1 MARDSRSSRASR
13 NTPPRRRKTASVF
26 SRPRRSAYEF
36 KPDSA
41 GTSWLKRLYL
51 TKLQRLNMLKWGLYA
66 LVCVLMLVIQDVIM
80 SKFSFFG
87 STTDLV
93 PAAILLITVLVGSE
107 YGSIFVLVAST
118 FYWFSGSAPGA
129 YCVAL
134 LCFFGI
140 FATLFRQF
148 HWQRNLGS
156 IVVCAGVALILYELG
171 VFLAGILLGLTLWIR
186 FFRFLITALMTCLI
200 LLPLYPL
207 VYKIGQIGGE
217 PWKE

>member
-13 NTPPRRRKTASVF
+13 NTQPRRRKTASVF

-87 STTDLV
+87 ATTDLV

-118 FYWFSGSAPGA
+118 FYWFSGSAPGPYVIA
-129 YCVAL
+129 VITFLTIA
-134 LCFFGI
+134 
-140 FATLFRQF
+140 ATLFRQAYW
-148 HWQRNLGS
+148 HRSRGAILL
-156 IVVCAGVALILYELG
+156 CACCAMMLYEVG
-171 VFLAGILLGLTLWIR
+171 TFGGAIFMKLTRWDRIG
-186 FFRFLITALMTCLI
+186 RFLLSGLYGCALMV
-200 LLPLYPL
+200 PLYPL
-207 VYKIGQIGGE
+207 MHKFGSIGGHT
-217 PWKE
+217 WKE